1 MAATCATAPV
11 PCRLARTAREL
22 LLLPLLLLP
31 PVVVVFL
38 LVLEVVEAPDVP
50 VVVLL
55 LVFLELAVVAVF
67 LCLGAFDATELLLL
81 AVSEFGS
88 LLEGDFSS
96 EALMVSFN

>member
-1 MAATCATAPV
+1 MAVTCATAPV

-38 LVLEVVEAPDVP
+38 LVLEVVEPPDVP

-55 LVFLELAVVAVF
+55 LVFLEIVEAAAF
-67 LCLGAFDATELLLL
+67 LCLGTFEATVLLLVV
-81 AVSEFGS
+81 VSELYS
-88 LLEGDFSS
+88 LLFEGDF
-96 EALMVSFN
+96 

>member
-55 LVFLELAVVAVF
+55 LVFLELVVAAVF
-67 LCLGAFDATELLLL
+67 LCLGAFEATVLLWF
-81 AVSEFGS
+81 AVSEFSS
-88 LLEGDFSS
+88 LFEGDFSS
-96 EALMVSFN
+96 KVFDVSFN

>member
-38 LVLEVVEAPDVP
+38 LVLEVVEPPDVP

-55 LVFLELAVVAVF
+55 LVFLELLRVLSSLPWCF
-67 LCLGAFDATELLLL
+67 LCNSAFVGCCLCALF
-81 AVSEFGS
+81 AV
-88 LLEGDFSS
+88 
-96 EALMVSFN
+96 